1 MARYNIEVRTES
13 HVADTTTVELE
24 DLTKLRLEV
33 ARFVGELLRDH
44 ANQIWLDQDWRVDV
58 TDETGLIL
66 FIMNVSAVDAPAS
79 PPLRN

>member
-44 ANQIWLDQDWRVDV
+44 ASQIWLDQDWRVDV
-58 TDETGLIL
+58 TDESGLIL
-66 FIMNVSAVDAPAS
+66 FTMHVSAQDVPAAA
-79 PPLRN
+79 